1 MSTQLTPLGPR
12 KLTKTGRPAVPTL
25 IAAAGERASRRF
37 LEFFTAEIR
46 NRNTRLAYV
55 RAVLPF
61 LDWCDDR
68 GLALERIEPIMV
80 AAYIEQ
86 LATTPSRNPRV
97 KNREFLSKPT
107 IKQNLA
113 AIRGLFDYLVTG
125 GILPFNPAA
134 SVRGPKYSIKRG
146 KTPVLNL
153 EEIRLLF
160 RSIDATKLMGLRD
173 RALIAVM
180 FYTFARIGA
189 VVSMRVEDYH
199 QQGKRW
205 FVRLHEKGGKLH
217 TLEAHHKLQEYLD
230 AYLDHAELWPKKKSP
245 LFPTLYRRQRLTD
258 EPLPRHKAWEMI
270 KRRSKAAGLSTTTS
284 PHSWRGSGI
293 TEYLRNGGTLETA
306 QEIAAHESSRTT
318 KLYDRSQGEITLDE
332 IERIPAV

>member
-1 MSTQLTPLGPR
+1 MPGKLTRIGPR
-12 KLTKTGRPAVPTL
+12 KLTKTGRPPVPAV
-25 IAAAGERASRRF
+25 IAAAGEKASRRF
-37 LEFFTAEIR
+37 LEFFAAEIR
-46 NRNTRLAYV
+46 NRNTRLAYA
-55 RAVLPF
+55 RAVSPF
-61 LDWCDDR
+61 LDWCEAR
-68 GLALERIEPIMV
+68 GRELHEIDPVMV

-86 LATTPSRNPRV
+86 LAVTPSRNPRV
-97 KNREFLSKPT
+97 KTEVVLSKPT

-125 GILPFNPAA
+125 GVIPFNPAS

-146 KTPVLNL
+146 KTPVLNV
-153 EEIRLLF
+153 EEIRGLF
-160 RSIDATKLMGLRD
+160 RSIDATKLVGLRD

-180 FYTFARIGA
+180 FYTFARVGA
-189 VVSMRVEDYH
+189 VVSMRVDDYY

-205 FVRLHEKGGKLH
+205 FVRLHEKGGKHH

-230 AYLDHAELWPKKKSP
+230 AYLEAAGLWQKKKSP
-245 LFPTLYRRQRLTD
+245 LFPALYHRQVLSD

-293 TEYLRNGGTLETA
+293 TEYLRNGGSIETA

-318 KLYDRSQGEITLDE
+318 KLYDRSQSEITLDE

>member
-1 MSTQLTPLGPR
+1 MSGQLAKIPPR
-12 KLTKTGRPAVPTL
+12 KITKTGRPTVPAL
-25 IAAAGERASRRF
+25 IDAAGEKASRRF

-55 RAVLPF
+55 RAVVPF
-61 LDWCDDR
+61 LDWCEAR
-68 GLALERIEPIMV
+68 SLPLERIEPVMV

-86 LATTPSRNPRV
+86 LGATPSRNPRV
-97 KNREFLSKPT
+97 KNQELLSKPT

-113 AIRGLFDYLVTG
+113 AIRRLFDYLVTG
-125 GILPFNPAA
+125 GILPFNPAS

-146 KTPVLNL
+146 KTPVLNV
-153 EEIRLLF
+153 EEIRSLF
-160 RSIDATKLMGLRD
+160 GAIDTTKLIGLRD

-189 VVSMRVEDYH
+189 VVSMRVEDYY

-205 FVRLHEKGGKLH
+205 FVRLHEKGGKHH

-230 AYLDHAELWPKKKSP
+230 AYLDAAALGPKKKSP
-245 LFPTLYRRQRLTD
+245 LFPTLYRRQALTD
-258 EPLPRHKAWEMI
+258 EPLPRHKAWQMI

-293 TEYLRNGGTLETA
+293 TEYLRNGGSLETA

-318 KLYDRSQGEITLDE
+318 KLYDRSHGEITLDE

>member
-1 MSTQLTPLGPR
+1 MTAKLARIGPL
-12 KLTKTGRPAVPTL
+12 KLTKTGRPPVPSV
-25 IAAAGERASRRF
+25 IAAAGERASRRY

-46 NRNTRLAYV
+46 NRNTRLAYA

-61 LDWCDDR
+61 LEWCEDR
-68 GLALERIEPIMV
+68 GLTLERIEPMLV

-86 LATTPSRNPRV
+86 LAVTPSRNPRV
-97 KNREFLSKPT
+97 KAQEFLSKPT

-125 GILPFNPAA
+125 GVIPFNPSS
-134 SVRGPKYSIKRG
+134 SVRGPKYTIKHG
-146 KTPVLNL
+146 KTPVLNV

-160 RSIDATKLMGLRD
+160 AAIDTTKIVGQRD

-189 VVSMRVEDYH
+189 VVSMRVEDYY

-205 FVRLHEKGGKLH
+205 FIRLHEKGGKHH

-230 AYLDHAELWPKKKSP
+230 AYLDAAELEKNKKGP
-245 LFPTLYRRQRLTD
+245 LFPTLYRRKTLTD
-258 EPLPRHKAWEMI
+258 EPLPRHKAWEMV

-332 IERIPAV
+332 IEKIPAV

>member
-1 MSTQLTPLGPR
+1 MSGQLTTIPPR
-12 KLTKTGRPAVPTL
+12 KITKSGRPAVPAL
-25 IAAAGERASRRF
+25 IDAAGERASRRF

-61 LDWCDDR
+61 LDWCEER
-68 GLALERIEPIMV
+68 GLTLERIEPVMV

-86 LATTPSRNPRV
+86 LGATPSRNPRV

-125 GILPFNPAA
+125 GILPFNPAS
-134 SVRGPKYSIKRG
+134 SVRGPKYTIKHG
-146 KTPVLNL
+146 KTPVLNV
-153 EEIRLLF
+153 EEIRQLF
-160 RSIDATKLMGLRD
+160 AAIDTTKLIGLRD

-189 VVSMRVEDYH
+189 VVSMRVEDYY

-205 FVRLHEKGGKLH
+205 FIRLHEKGGKYH
-217 TLEAHHKLQEYLD
+217 TLEAHHKLEEYLD
-230 AYLDHAELWPKKKSP
+230 AYLDATGLSQKKKSP
-245 LFPTLYRRQRLTD
+245 LFPTLYRRQALSD
-258 EPLPRHKAWEMI
+258 EPLPRHKAWQMI
-270 KRRSKAAGLSTTTS
+270 KRRSKAADLSTTTS

-293 TEYLRNGGTLETA
+293 TEYLRNGGSLETA

>member
-1 MSTQLTPLGPR
+1 MSSQLSPYKPL
-12 KLTKTGRPAVPTL
+12 KITKAGRPTVPAV
-25 IAAAGERASRRF
+25 IDDAGEKARRRY

-46 NRNTRLAYV
+46 NRNTRMAYA

-61 LDWCDDR
+61 LDWCEDR
-68 GLALERIEPIMV
+68 DLPLERIEPIMV
-80 AAYIEQ
+80 ATYIEQ
-86 LATTPSRNPRV
+86 LAVTPSRNPRV
-97 KNREFLSKPT
+97 KNQEFLSKPT

-125 GILPFNPAA
+125 GVIPFNPAS
-134 SVRGPKYSIKRG
+134 SVRGPKYRIKRG
-146 KTPVLNL
+146 KTPVLNV
-153 EEIRLLF
+153 EEIRSLF
-160 RSIDATKLMGLRD
+160 ASIDTTKLIGLRD

-189 VVSMRVEDYH
+189 VVSMRVEDYY
-199 QQGKRW
+199 QEGRRW
-205 FVRLHEKGGKLH
+205 SIRLHEKGGKHH
-217 TLEAHHKLQEYLD
+217 TLEAHHKLREYLD
-230 AYLDHAELWPKKKSP
+230 AYLDEAGLWEKKKTP
-245 LFPTLYRRQRLTD
+245 LFPTLYRRKTLTD
-258 EPLPRHKAWEMI
+258 DPLPRHKAWEMV

-293 TEYLRNGGTLETA
+293 TEYLRAGGTLETA

-318 KLYDRSQGEITLDE
+318 KLYDRSQSEITLDE